1 MDEALGP
8 VAVSVRREKV
18 EEALDSAHS
27 LPTYQFRIIVRT
39 SEVGPVLDFMLLLGV
54 NLIYSYL
61 GSCTKHRVTVPSLMP
76 GSVVQLPRNG
86 ARGEPWSCWR

>member
-39 SEVGPVLDFMLLLGV
+39 SEVGPVLDFMPVLGV
-54 NLIYSYL
+54 SLVYSYS
-61 GSCTKHRVTVPSLMP
+61 GSCIKHRVTVTFL
-76 GSVVQLPRNG
+76 SVVQLPRNG
-86 ARGEPWSCWR
+86 ARGESWSCWR